1 MDNDGWDLSAIVRS
15 CKATTFTN
23 PTTVFETPTPNTSTN
38 NARSPLKPTDF
49 IELEKLTTIINPNT
63 TISTPTSTSTS
74 TSTSAS
80 AANILKPTFTIGTPA
95 FTYTSVHN
103 TNQNSTFYDVS
114 TLGIQQEMQLNPQT
128 DLFTRVYIPTKV
140 NCIKVTSAHFDL
152 AYNHPS
158 LQQQSQRELNQL
170 PIQVT
175 QINSVVLPN
184 TRPQRKKYRSKYRKN
199 QQMNLVC
206 HVNTEKLLEDPWA
219 WRKYGQKPIK
229 GSPYPS

>member
-170 PIQVT
+170 PIQKK
-175 QINSVVLPN
+175 SADESGLPCE
-184 TRPQRKKYRSKYRKN
+184 Y
-199 QQMNLVC
+199 
-206 HVNTEKLLEDPWA
+206 
-219 WRKYGQKPIK
+219 
-229 GSPYPS
+229 